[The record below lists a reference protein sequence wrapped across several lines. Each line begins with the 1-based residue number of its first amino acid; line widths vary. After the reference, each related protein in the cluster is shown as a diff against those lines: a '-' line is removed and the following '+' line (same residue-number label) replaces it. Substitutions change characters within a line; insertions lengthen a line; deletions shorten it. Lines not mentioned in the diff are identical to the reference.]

1 MRLPF
6 AMATSILLLGLAGFQ
21 GAHAWGV
28 LGHATVAYIA
38 QNYVTAAT
46 ESWSVFAANL
56 LILITMLSSTNI
68 QSIGLKEF
76 WETPLAR
83 IWLA

>member
-1 MRLPF
+1 M
-6 AMATSILLLGLAGFQ
+6 MAIPILLLGLASLQ

-46 ESWSVFAANL
+46 ESWLVYLAFVLTLMEWLAGTDL
-56 LILITMLSSTNI
+56 HYK
-68 QSIGLKEF
+68 GLKDF
-76 WETPLAR
+76 WETLPAR
-83 IWLA
+83 TWLA

>member
-1 MRLPF
+1 
-6 AMATSILLLGLAGFQ
+6 MAISILLLGLASLQ

-28 LGHATVAYIA
+28 LGHATVAYVA

-46 ESWSVFAANL
+46 ESWLVYAASV
-56 LILITMLSSTNI
+56 LIWLAMHSCTDMNCK
-68 QSIGLKEF
+68 GLKKF

-83 IWLA
+83 TWLV